1 MVTGGDDA
9 VARTRQRSIG
19 HPTPRSQGETMELT
33 TPISRAN
40 GFSADAIALNRRIAP
55 PRAAIRLLLAHAD
68 GLARAGLRA
77 LLEREADVTVVGE
90 VSRGDDAVA
99 MAGELRPDIV
109 LMGLQLP
116 GLDALQ
122 ATRLLVAGGAC
133 AQVLIL
139 GSFGSDQQLF
149 GALHAG
155 ASGFVV
161 NETNPA
167 ELLPAVRSA
176 SEGHAVLS
184 PSVTRRLVDELASHP
199 DRHRPIPERL
209 EELTPREREVMGLVA
224 MGLTNREIAE
234 RLVVSP
240 ATAKT
245 HVSRAMLKLHAR
257 DRAQLVVLAYQTRL
271 VEPRRTGD
279 HRAPAALLADVPRD
293 VPNGVRVR
301 E

>member
-1 MVTGGDDA
+1 
-9 VARTRQRSIG
+9 
-19 HPTPRSQGETMELT
+19 MELT
-33 TPISRAN
+33 TPTSRAE
-40 GFSADAIALNRRIAP
+40 GSPGDVLAFPRRTAP
-55 PRAAIRLLLAHAD
+55 ARAAIRLLLAHED

-90 VSRGDDAVA
+90 VSRGDDAIAVA
-99 MAGELRPDIV
+99 EELRPDIV
-109 LMGLQLP
+109 LMGLPLA

-122 ATRLLVAGGAC
+122 ATRRLVACGPRT
-133 AQVLIL
+133 QVVVL
-139 GSFGSDQQLF
+139 GSGGSDEELF

-161 NETNPA
+161 NEAKPA
-167 ELLPAVRSA
+167 ELLHAIRSVWQ
-176 SEGHAVLS
+176 GHAVLS
-184 PSVTRRLVDELASHP
+184 PRVTRRLIDELASHP

-245 HVSRAMLKLHAR
+245 HVSRAMLKLHAH

-279 HRAPAALLADVPRD
+279 RSAPTALLAAA
-293 VPNGVRVR
+293 
-301 E
+301 

>member
-1 MVTGGDDA
+1 MVTGCDDA
-9 VARTRQRSIG
+9 EAPTRERSI
-19 HPTPRSQGETMELT
+19 TRSIAQSRGETMELT
-33 TPISRAN
+33 TPTSHAS
-40 GFSADAIALNRRIAP
+40 GPSGEVIAFNRRTAP
-55 PRAAIRLLLAHAD
+55 AREAIKLLLVHED

-99 MAGELRPDIV
+99 VAGELNPDIV
-109 LMGLQLP
+109 LMGLQVS
-116 GLDALQ
+116 GQDALE
-122 ATRLLVAGGAC
+122 ATRLLVSGGAC
-133 AQVLIL
+133 THVLIL
-139 GSFGSDQQLF
+139 GSAGSDEELF

-167 ELLPAVRSA
+167 ELLQAIRSI

-184 PSVTRRLVDELASHP
+184 PSVTRRLVDEVASHP

-209 EELTPREREVMGLVA
+209 EELTAREREVMGLVA

-271 VEPRRTGD
+271 VEPRRPGD
-279 HRAPAALLADVPRD
+279 APLTLLAAA
-293 VPNGVRVR
+293 
-301 E
+301 

>member
-1 MVTGGDDA
+1 
-9 VARTRQRSIG
+9 
-19 HPTPRSQGETMELT
+19 MELT
-33 TPISRAN
+33 TPPMSRAA
-40 GFSADAIALNRRIAP
+40 GVSGDVLAFKPRIAP
-55 PRAAIRLLLAHAD
+55 TRPAIQLLLAHED

-77 LLEREADVTVVGE
+77 LLERDADVTVVGE
-90 VSRGDDAVA
+90 VSRGDDAIAV
-99 MAGELRPDIV
+99 AGELRPDIV
-109 LMGLQLP
+109 LMGLRLP

-133 AQVLIL
+133 TQVLIL
-139 GSFGSDQQLF
+139 GSFGSDEELF

-161 NETNPA
+161 NEAKPA
-167 ELLPAVRSA
+167 ELLHAIRGVWQ
-176 SEGHAVLS
+176 GHAVLS
-184 PSVTRRLVDELASHP
+184 PSVTRRLIDELASHP

-209 EELTPREREVMGLVA
+209 EELTAREREVMGLVA

-234 RLVVSP
+234 RLFVSP

-245 HVSRAMLKLHAR
+245 HVSRAMLKLHAH

-279 HRAPAALLADVPRD
+279 HPAPSALLAAA
-293 VPNGVRVR
+293 
-301 E
+301 

>member
-1 MVTGGDDA
+1 
-9 VARTRQRSIG
+9 
-19 HPTPRSQGETMELT
+19 MELT
-33 TPISRAN
+33 TPTSRAA
-40 GFSADAIALNRRIAP
+40 GRSAEVIAFNRRTADT
-55 PRAAIRLLLAHAD
+55 RAAIKLLLVHED

-99 MAGELRPDIV
+99 VAGELRPDIV
-109 LMGLQLP
+109 LMGLQRS

-122 ATRLLVAGGAC
+122 ATRLLVTGGTC
-133 AQVLIL
+133 TQVLML
-139 GSFGSDQQLF
+139 GSFASDEELF

-161 NETNPA
+161 NETEPA
-167 ELLPAVRSA
+167 ELLHAIRSV

-209 EELTPREREVMGLVA
+209 EELTAREREVMGLVA

-245 HVSRAMLKLHAR
+245 HVSRAMLKLHAH

-271 VEPRRTGD
+271 VEPRQTGD
-279 HRAPAALLADVPRD
+279 HPTRTTLLAAA
-293 VPNGVRVR
+293 
-301 E
+301 

>member
-1 MVTGGDDA
+1 
-9 VARTRQRSIG
+9 
-19 HPTPRSQGETMELT
+19 MELT
-33 TPISRAN
+33 TSISH
-40 GFSADAIALNRRIAP
+40 GADVIALNPRIAP
-55 PRAAIRLLLAHAD
+55 TSAAIQLVLAHED

-90 VSRGDDAVA
+90 VSCGDDAIA
-99 MAGELRPDIV
+99 LAGELRPDIV
-109 LMGLQLP
+109 LMDLQLP

-122 ATRLLVAGGAC
+122 VTRRLVAGGSRT
-133 AQVLIL
+133 QVVIL
-139 GSFGSDQQLF
+139 GNGDSDEALF

-161 NETNPA
+161 SKTKPA
-167 ELLPAVRSA
+167 ELLHAIRSV

-184 PSVTRRLVDELASHP
+184 PSVTRRLIDELASHP

-209 EELTPREREVMGLVA
+209 EELTAREREVMGLVA

-279 HRAPAALLADVPRD
+279 DAAPTSLLAAA
-293 VPNGVRVR
+293 
-301 E
+301 

>member
-1 MVTGGDDA
+1 
-9 VARTRQRSIG
+9 
-19 HPTPRSQGETMELT
+19 MELT
-33 TPISRAN
+33 TSMSRAA
-40 GFSADAIALNRRIAP
+40 GVPGELVALNRRTAP
-55 PRAAIRLLLAHAD
+55 TRAPIRLLLAHQD

-99 MAGELRPDIV
+99 MAGELRPDIA
-109 LMGLQLP
+109 LLGLQLP

-122 ATRLLVAGGAC
+122 ATRLLVADGVC
-133 AQVLIL
+133 THVLML
-139 GSFGSDQQLF
+139 GSFGSDEELF
-149 GALHAG
+149 GALRAG

-161 NETNPA
+161 NEAKPA
-167 ELLPAVRSA
+167 ELLHAVRSV
-176 SEGHAVLS
+176 SEGHAALS
-184 PSVTRRLVDELASHP
+184 PSVTRRLIDELASHP

-245 HVSRAMLKLHAR
+245 HVSRAMLKLHAH

-271 VEPRRTGD
+271 VEPRPTGD
-279 HRAPAALLADVPRD
+279 RAAPSALLAAA
-293 VPNGVRVR
+293 
-301 E
+301 

>member
-1 MVTGGDDA
+1 
-9 VARTRQRSIG
+9 
-19 HPTPRSQGETMELT
+19 MELN
-33 TPISRAN
+33 TPM
-40 GFSADAIALNRRIAP
+40 
-55 PRAAIRLLLAHAD
+55 PRAAGPAGDVIAFTRRTPPTRAAIQVLLAHGN

-77 LLEREADVTVVGE
+77 LVEREADITVVAE

-99 MAGELRPDIV
+99 VAGELRPDV
-109 LMGLQLP
+109 VVMDLELP

-133 AQVLIL
+133 TQVLIL
-139 GSFGSDQQLF
+139 GSFGGDEELF
-149 GALHAG
+149 GTLHAG

-161 NETNPA
+161 NETKPA
-167 ELLPAVRSA
+167 ELVHAVRSVSA
-176 SEGHAVLS
+176 GHAVLS
-184 PSVTRRLVDELASHP
+184 PSVTRRLIDELASHP
-199 DRHRPIPERL
+199 GRHRPIPERL
-209 EELTPREREVMGLVA
+209 EELTAREREVMGLVA

-245 HVSRAMLKLHAR
+245 HVSRAMLKLHAH

-279 HRAPAALLADVPRD
+279 HAAPTALLAAA
-293 VPNGVRVR
+293 
-301 E
+301 